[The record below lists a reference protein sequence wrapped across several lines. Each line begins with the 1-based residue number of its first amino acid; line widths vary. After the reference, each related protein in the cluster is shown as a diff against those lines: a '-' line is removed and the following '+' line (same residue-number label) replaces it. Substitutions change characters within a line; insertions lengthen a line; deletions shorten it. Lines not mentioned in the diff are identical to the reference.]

1 MAHLIEFPHHG
12 WTEIIGGVK
21 VPVDDRTVTVGGCS
35 TMLYNSVFMCP
46 DPLNIPG
53 SVTGPRGNPLN
64 RPAIETI
71 QSS

>member
-1 MAHLIEFPHHG
+1 
-12 WTEIIGGVK
+12 
-21 VPVDDRTVTVGGCS
+21 
-35 TMLYNSVFMCP
+35 MLYNSVFMCP